1 MIRTETSKLRAL
13 RSKTDQ
19 QLLELLTRNLE
30 QALEWGRDPASR
42 SRAEDAYTEIRRLLP
57 FVSRL
62 DRRALEPR
70 IEEVTELLCPPA
82 KTAACF

>member
-19 QLLELLTRNLE
+19 QLLELVSRHLE
-30 QALEWGRDPASR
+30 LARELGRDPALR
-42 SRAEDAYTEIRRLLP
+42 ARAEEAYEEVRRLLP
-57 FVSRL
+57 LVSRL
-62 DRRALEPR
+62 DRRTLEPR
-70 IEEVTELLCPPA
+70 IEEVAELLYQPA

>member
-19 QLLELLTRNLE
+19 QLLELFSRNLE
-30 QALEWGRDPASR
+30 LARELSLDPASR
-42 SRAEDAYTEIRRLLP
+42 DRAEEAYREARRLLP

-70 IEEVTELLCPPA
+70 LEAVGELLYRPA

>member
-1 MIRTETSKLRAL
+1 MIKTETSKLRAL

-30 QALEWGRDPASR
+30 QALEWSRDPALR
-42 SRAEDAYTEIRRLLP
+42 SRAEDTYEEVRRLLP

-70 IEEVTELLCPPA
+70 IEEVAELLCPPT